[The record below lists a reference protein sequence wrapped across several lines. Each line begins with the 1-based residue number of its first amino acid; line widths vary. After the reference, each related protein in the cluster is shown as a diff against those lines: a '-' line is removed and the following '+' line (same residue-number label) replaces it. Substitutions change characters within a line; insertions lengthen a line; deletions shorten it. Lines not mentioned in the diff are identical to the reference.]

1 MLRLVN
7 EYDFQSLVFGSSDHP
22 NAAKRPQLEIC
33 YSFPSGIRNTVAE
46 SNNMKVFPNPT
57 NGLATISFI
66 ESLSTMPKTV
76 KVINMLGEEVGNYNL
91 SQGANNLQIS
101 TLDFSKGA
109 YIIQA
114 IDGEKSY
121 SKRLIVQ

>member
-1 MLRLVN
+1 
-7 EYDFQSLVFGSSDHP
+7 
-22 NAAKRPQLEIC
+22 
-33 YSFPSGIRNTVAE
+33 
-46 SNNMKVFPNPT
+46 
-57 NGLATISFI
+57 
-66 ESLSTMPKTV
+66 MPKTV